1 MSYFRKRYHPPGTS
15 PGTLVRHEQAR
26 RTPLRILLT
35 DFTGSELSEKRLDS
49 PAECRDYL
57 SRDTVTWVHVQGD
70 AEPDLLH
77 QLGQVFNLHNLA
89 LEDVINTGQRPKV
102 DDFGEQLFVVL
113 SRPVMESDGSGF
125 ATRQLSL
132 FLGRNFV
139 LSFHAGDS
147 DPFDAVR
154 GQLRERSE
162 RIRTRGADF
171 LFYTLIDFTID
182 EAFPILEQLGE
193 AVEQLEDDILE
204 SPSNDSV
211 RRIYDLKRGLTI
223 LRRALWPQREVMHRL
238 ARDGCS
244 LFSAEDRIYYSDCYD
259 HTIQIVDLLE
269 TYRDMV
275 TGLLDV
281 YLSSISYRLNETMR
295 VLTVIATIF
304 IPLTFI
310 SGVYGMNFSNPGS
323 PWAMPE
329 LRWYFG
335 YPLVLLLMAGVA
347 VGMLSFFR
355 RRGWL

>member
-1 MSYFRKRYHPPGTS
+1 MSYFSKRYHPPGTS
-15 PGTLVRHEQAR
+15 PGTLVRHEQAER
-26 RTPLRILLT
+26 APVSILLT
-35 DFTGSELSEKRLDS
+35 DFTHSELSEKRLDH
-49 PAECRDYL
+49 PQECRDYL
-57 SRDTVTWVHVQGD
+57 SGDTVTWVHVQGD
-70 AEPDLLH
+70 AEPALLRE
-77 QLGQVFNLHNLA
+77 LGQVFNLHNLA

-102 DDFGEQLFVVL
+102 DDYGEQLFVIL
-113 SRPVMESDGSGF
+113 SRPVMDANGDGL
-125 ATRQLSL
+125 AIKQLSL

-139 LSFHAGDS
+139 LSFHTGAT
-147 DPFDAVR
+147 DPFNAVR
-154 GQLRERSE
+154 GKLREKTE
-162 RIRTRGADF
+162 RIRARGADF
-171 LFYTLIDFTID
+171 LFYTLVDFVVD

-193 AVEQLEDDILE
+193 VVAELEDEILE

-211 RRIYDLKRGLTI
+211 RRIYDLKRTLTI

-238 ARDGCS
+238 ARDGSS
-244 LFSAEDRIYYSDCYD
+244 LFADQDRIYFSDCYD

-310 SGVYGMNFSNPGS
+310 TGIYGMNFANPES

-329 LRWYFG
+329 LGWYFG
-335 YPLVLLLMAGVA
+335 YPLVLLSMVGVA
-347 VGMLSFFR
+347 VGMLWFFR
-355 RRGWL
+355 RRKWL

>member
-1 MSYFRKRYHPPGTS
+1 MSYFSKRYHSPGTS
-15 PGTLVRHEQAR
+15 PGTLIRHGQAER
-26 RTPLRILLT
+26 SPPSILLV

-49 PAECRDYL
+49 PDECRAYL
-57 SRDTVTWVHVQGD
+57 AGDTVTWVHVQGD
-70 AEPDLLH
+70 AEPALLR

-102 DDFGEQLFVVL
+102 DDYGEQLFVVL
-113 SRPVMESDGSGF
+113 SRPVTEEGGDGLSIS
-125 ATRQLSL
+125 QLSL

-139 LSFHAGDS
+139 LSFHAGET
-147 DPFDAVR
+147 DPFEAVR
-154 GQLRERSE
+154 GRLRERTE
-162 RIRTRGADF
+162 RIRARGADF
-171 LFYTLIDFTID
+171 LFYTLIDFAID
-182 EAFPILEQLGE
+182 EAFPVLEWLGE
-193 AVEQLEDDILE
+193 AVEQLEDEILE

-211 RRIYDLKRGLTI
+211 RRIYDLKRTLTI

-244 LFSAEDRIYYSDCYD
+244 LFADEDRIYFSDCYD

-295 VLTVIATIF
+295 ILTVIATIF

-310 SGVYGMNFSNPGS
+310 SGVYGMNFVNPES

-329 LRWYFG
+329 LRWYYG
-335 YPLVLLLMAGVA
+335 YPLVLLSMAGVA
-347 VGMLSFFR
+347 AGMLWFFR